1 MLGYHKITD
10 REKARFI
17 LENYIST
24 LIEYGNKLPTLCS
37 GEELESR
44 QYYTAVAISDLEG
57 VLDIIDYIYTQPEL
71 IDKTS
76 KTINRA
82 KKYIETISRLVYK

>member
-1 MLGYHKITD
+1 MD

-24 LIEYGNKLPTLCS
+24 LIVYGNKLPSICS
-37 GEELESR
+37 GKELEDR
-44 QYYTAVAISDLEG
+44 QFYTSVAINDLEG
-57 VLDIIDYIYTQPEL
+57 VLDILDYIYTQPKL
-71 IDKTS
+71 IENTS

-82 KKYIETISRLVYK
+82 KKYIDTISRLINK